1 LYQDLR
7 YFYDRIKADF
17 PIFRFIG
24 EKMSTTTIQIRKK
37 GTITLPIKFRR
48 KYNLDEGN
56 VLHLTDLGQGDFVL
70 SPRLSHVDEL
80 ADEIAYRL
88 RDKGETLESMLRT
101 LREVR
106 EEYAAEHA

>member
-1 LYQDLR
+1 
-7 YFYDRIKADF
+7 
-17 PIFRFIG
+17 
-24 EKMSTTTIQIRKK
+24 MSPTTIQIRKK

-56 VLHLTDLGQGDFVL
+56 VLHLTDLGQGDFIL
-70 SPRLSHVDEL
+70 SPRPSRVDEL